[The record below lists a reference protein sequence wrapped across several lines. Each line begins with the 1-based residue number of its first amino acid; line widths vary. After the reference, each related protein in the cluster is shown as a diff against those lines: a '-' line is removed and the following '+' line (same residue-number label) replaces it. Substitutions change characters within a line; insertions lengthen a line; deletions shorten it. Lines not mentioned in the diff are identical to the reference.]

1 MTKKRWFI
9 TGTDTDSG
17 KTVFAT
23 ALLKACSD
31 AGFLTAALKP
41 VAAGGV
47 YMEDGFFNEDE
58 KLLLVLKSTGYGRT
72 FIPSR
77 SKTFFALFI

>member
-47 YMEDGFFNEDE
+47 YMEDGFFNED
-58 KLLLVLKSTGYGRT
+58 
-72 FIPSR
+72 
-77 SKTFFALFI
+77 ALMLQAVASQKK